1 MGSAKSAG
9 KSAASCAP
17 DARGR
22 SEASASSTSEIQGQL
37 SERETIPGFVPLYAV
52 NDTCM
57 ALVGLSTDVRY
68 AVAVYSPCS
77 GSVKLKDAEALIPPV
92 GSWT

>member
-1 MGSAKSAG
+1 M
-9 KSAASCAP
+9 P
-17 DARGR
+17 PRVR
-22 SEASASSTSEIQGQL
+22 QMQEASLKTPL
-37 SERETIPGFVPLYAV
+37 SRFPKSKGGLQRDDSLRFAPLYAV
-52 NDTCM
+52 NDTRM
-57 ALVGLSTDVRY
+57 TLVGASTDVRY